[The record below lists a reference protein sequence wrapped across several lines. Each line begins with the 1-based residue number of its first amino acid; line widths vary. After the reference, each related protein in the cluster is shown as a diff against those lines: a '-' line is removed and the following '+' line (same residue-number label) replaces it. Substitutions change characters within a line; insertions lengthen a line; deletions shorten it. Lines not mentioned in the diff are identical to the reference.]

1 MDTTPRPLGR
11 SGLHIPPLGL
21 GCWPLAGMT
30 RQGITRDVAVA
41 TVAAALDAGI
51 LHLDTAYCYGEGG
64 ESERAIGTAIRD
76 RRRD

>member
-11 SGLHIPPLGL
+11 SGLHIPPFGL

-30 RQGITRDVAVA
+30 REGITRDVAIA

-51 LHLDTAYCYGEGG
+51 LHLDTA
-64 ESERAIGTAIRD
+64 
-76 RRRD
+76 